1 MNELGYVQ
9 FGIPGVPYS
18 AVQIPI
24 KEDSKELAADIERAI
39 KLAGFTRDKFVA
51 QFGEQKAEPAQQA
64 GPPKCPVHGTP
75 MKESTTKSGGWFC
88 SKKVGDEYCKERA

>member
-1 MNELGYVQ
+1 MSEEGYIQ

-24 KEDSKELAADIERAI
+24 KADSAEMAKDIERAVN
-39 KLAGFTRDKFVA
+39 LSAYARDKYVA
-51 QFGEQKAEPAQQA
+51 KFGEQKVEAAPQA

-75 MKESTTKSGGWFC
+75 MKPSTSRSGGFFC